1 MSDPNP
7 KTACPS
13 PAETTDAD
21 KARALLAM
29 LDSPD
34 RTARPPAHLRDFAR
48 ALVASVEG
56 ARAGRHPVVAPG
68 PGARLRVSRKPGA
81 ERAAV
86 APSRTRLFQNILP
99 LTLSPEPRVDCGPV
113 ARPRL
118 NLSAPMPIPD
128 RAMADPSIP
137 SPLLGRSAVRRL
149 IETTTDPS
157 GFAREHP
164 AVIASAMAGRPPLEQ
179 AAKLRQLSGGRI
191 RAVHRALREIEAQG
205 VDTVSA

>member
-7 KTACPS
+7 KTAGPS

-29 LDSPD
+29 LESPD

-56 ARAGRHPVVAPG
+56 ARANRHPVVAPG
-68 PGARLRVSRKPGA
+68 PGARLRISAKPGA
-81 ERAAV
+81 DRTGASPA
-86 APSRTRLFQNILP
+86 RTRLFQNIPP
-99 LTLSPEPRVDCGPV
+99 LTLSPEPRVDHRPA

-118 NLSAPMPIPD
+118 TLSAPMPIAN
-128 RAMADPSIP
+128 RAAADPSMP
-137 SPLLGRSAVRRL
+137 SPILGRRDVRRL

-164 AVIASAMAGRPPLEQ
+164 AVVASAMAGRPPLEQ
-179 AAKLRQLSGGRI
+179 AAKLRQLSGGRV
-191 RAVHRALREIEAQG
+191 RAVHRALRQIEAQG
-205 VDTVSA
+205 ADTVSA